1 MDRLPLLPYAV
12 RCGALLLALAFV
24 LNAAAFAAQSTDGGV
39 KRVLVIST
47 GSRLAPGFVMVDQ
60 HLLQVLG
67 QIQSP
72 QIDVYAEN
80 LDIIRFP
87 ADRARAIFADYLTVK
102 YATHP
107 PDLVILIFVGNL
119 GITAKVLGDL
129 FPGTPIIVAGY
140 SEEDFSQQQL
150 GDRVSGFA
158 QRIDAAATLKLIS
171 RIHPDLKR
179 LVVIGGTA
187 DVDRQILDRAR
198 TAAQAYAGRFD
209 IEVWNDMP
217 MAALRKAV
225 TSLPPKTAVLYTR
238 LFRDAAGQAFIS
250 SEVSR
255 WIGAH
260 SNAPVYVLSDTGFG
274 TGAVGGVVA
283 SVEDFGKRAGELARR
298 ELTGTAAAS
307 FPFEVRTAAVPLFD
321 WRALQR
327 WGIDERVLPA
337 DSVIRFRQ
345 VSIWQQ
351 YGWYIVGALIV
362 IVLQALMIALLF
374 VQRRDLRR
382 IQASLREQQQLVEL
396 ATEAGELGLWSRDIK
411 SGELWAN
418 AALRSI
424 LRLDPQSSLRFDDV
438 LSSVHPGDR
447 DRVFAELNRAAAAG
461 LPSQIEYRVQFPDG
475 TQRWVLARGRSMVDL
490 RVKDSSRMGV
500 VLDIT
505 ERKRAEESLRGQ
517 QAFLRQ
523 VIDTAPNFIFAK
535 DREGR
540 FTLANQAVAEAYGA
554 ASADE
559 LIGKT
564 DADFNRDPAEVE
576 FFRRIDAEV
585 MDTRREHFIPEERL
599 TDAYGRVR
607 WLQTVKRPIVEAD
620 GAVRQVLGASTDITQ
635 RKRTEL
641 ELQEQRSELAHVG
654 RISMMG
660 ELAASL
666 VHELNQPLTAI
677 LSNASA
683 GLRFMAREPVDL
695 QELHDVL
702 EDIVAANNRAADIIH
717 SMRALIKK
725 DEKPE
730 FAALDVAILIAD
742 VARLAH
748 GDALQKDVRILLQ
761 LDADLPTVR
770 GDRVQLQQVLLNI
783 LLNAFDAMRACD
795 ANEREVTVRAQSRKD
810 GFVLIAVRDTGPGL
824 DESAIERIFQPFYTT
839 KHDGLGM
846 GLSICRSIINAHG
859 GVLWAENNP
868 ERGATFY
875 FTVPVAHTEWA
886 PR

>member
-1 MDRLPLLPYAV
+1 
-12 RCGALLLALAFV
+12 
-24 LNAAAFAAQSTDGGV
+24 
-39 KRVLVIST
+39 
-47 GSRLAPGFVMVDQ
+47 
-60 HLLQVLG
+60 
-67 QIQSP
+67 
-72 QIDVYAEN
+72 
-80 LDIIRFP
+80 
-87 ADRARAIFADYLTVK
+87 
-102 YATHP
+102 
-107 PDLVILIFVGNL
+107 
-119 GITAKVLGDL
+119 
-129 FPGTPIIVAGY
+129 
-140 SEEDFSQQQL
+140 
-150 GDRVSGFA
+150 
-158 QRIDAAATLKLIS
+158 
-171 RIHPDLKR
+171 
-179 LVVIGGTA
+179 
-187 DVDRQILDRAR
+187 
-198 TAAQAYAGRFD
+198 
-209 IEVWNDMP
+209 
-217 MAALRKAV
+217 
-225 TSLPPKTAVLYTR
+225 
-238 LFRDAAGQAFIS
+238 
-250 SEVSR
+250 
-255 WIGAH
+255 
-260 SNAPVYVLSDTGFG
+260 
-274 TGAVGGVVA
+274 
-283 SVEDFGKRAGELARR
+283 
-298 ELTGTAAAS
+298 
-307 FPFEVRTAAVPLFD
+307 
-321 WRALQR
+321 
-327 WGIDERVLPA
+327 
-337 DSVIRFRQ
+337 
-345 VSIWQQ
+345 
-351 YGWYIVGALIV
+351 
-362 IVLQALMIALLF
+362 
-374 VQRRDLRR
+374 
-382 IQASLREQQQLVEL
+382 
-396 ATEAGELGLWSRDIK
+396 
-411 SGELWAN
+411 
-418 AALRSI
+418 
-424 LRLDPQSSLRFDDV
+424 
-438 LSSVHPGDR
+438 
-447 DRVFAELNRAAAAG
+447 
-461 LPSQIEYRVQFPDG
+461 
-475 TQRWVLARGRSMVDL
+475 MVDL

-725 DEKPE
+725 DEKLE